1 MDLRNHGVGPE
12 DTYVH
17 DQLDADSVRTSS
29 NKCGVLIPVSSYRV
43 DDTEC

>member
-12 DTYVH
+12 DTIVH

-29 NKCGVLIPVSSYRV
+29 DWCEIPIPVSSHIV
-43 DDTEC
+43 DDTGW